1 MSNQQT
7 PPRLPPNP
15 AKSLWQSCWDEAS
28 QLYYWWNTATNE
40 TTWEDPNQI
49 SSIAKPKLETD
60 QNNLV
65 ENVEAIEDE
74 RTVKPPDSEQ
84 PVEGTSGAEGKETST
99 ETSKDNSVETNEE
112 SQSIVDQGPASNDYY
127 NSEEY
132 YNWYYSQYLPQSS
145 ISSSHPPDSTLP
157 AHSQLRAGGDSSN
170 TSTDTSGTS
179 YLMQTEHGAK
189 SNVIGKIDYSGQL
202 LYETLLSSLHRL
214 TIFIFAW
221 FPDYTV
227 TGAFNSRTG
236 RFQNIDRDPRYAAP
250 DQYFDQSSKAI
261 RQMNFFFDYDKFQE
275 ERAAN
280 RIAEM
285 DDESQVRKQ
294 KLTKKDIEFYKQRK
308 KEKKLKSLKARFGGD

>member
-1 MSNQQT
+1 MSNPQT
-7 PPRLPPNP
+7 PPPLPPNP
-15 AKSLWQSCWDEAS
+15 AKSQWQSCWDETS

-49 SSIAKPKLETD
+49 SSVAKPKHEAD
-60 QNNLV
+60 QNNHV

-74 RTVKPPDSEQ
+74 IAVKPPDSQE
-84 PVEGTSGAEGKETST
+84 PVEGTSAAEEEETST
-99 ETSKDNSVETNEE
+99 ETSKDKSVETSEE
-112 SQSIVDQGPASNDYY
+112 SQSPIDQGTASNDYY

-145 ISSSHPPDSTLP
+145 ISSSNSPDNTSPPDSK
-157 AHSQLRAGGDSSN
+157 LRAGGDSSN
-170 TSTDTSGTS
+170 TSTDPSGTS

-189 SNVIGKIDYSGQL
+189 SNVIGKIDYS
-202 LYETLLSSLHRL
+202 
-214 TIFIFAW
+214 
-221 FPDYTV
+221 DYTV

-275 ERAAN
+275 ERAAK
-280 RIAEM
+280 RLAEM
-285 DDESQVRKQ
+285 DGEGQVRKQQ